1 MKSIIGV
8 LLLKKIAFSV
18 HDTYENMTAE
28 NMNAYQR
35 AKAKRSYIIIT
46 ILKTS
51 IYENYFVKLSSS
63 VPLF

>member
-51 IYENYFVKLSSS
+51 IYENFFVKLSSS